1 MIDFKDGLGDEL
13 TAAKAWYK
21 SRNVYAGTA
30 IGFALGLLVTW
41 LI

>member
-1 MIDFKDGLGDEL
+1 MIDLPNYSDEI
-13 TAAKAWYK
+13 ASAKAWYK

-41 LI
+41 II

>member
-1 MIDFKDGLGDEL
+1 MIDLPDYYDEI
-13 TAAKAWYK
+13 ARAKAWYK

-41 LI
+41 IF